1 MLYED
6 YTISILKIDLL
17 EEEERIEEAV
27 ELEWA
32 EMQVNLDL
40 HILTLM
46 SNSKRQEKGSYQ
58 LYQNQKTS
66 YLKKTK
72 NKIVRKERDKCSKH
86 SETWIYQTKIKIFIY
101 YLLAVLPVRIS

>member
-32 EMQVNLDL
+32 EMRVNLVL

-46 SNSKRQEKGSYQ
+46 SNSKRQEKDSYQ
-58 LYQNQKTS
+58 LYQYQKTS
-66 YLKKTK
+66 YLKKK
-72 NKIVRKERDKCSKH
+72 KL
-86 SETWIYQTKIKIFIY
+86 KIK
-101 YLLAVLPVRIS
+101 

>member
-1 MLYED
+1 MQYED

-32 EMQVNLDL
+32 EMQVNLVL

-46 SNSKRQEKGSYQ
+46 SNSKRQEKDSYQ

-66 YLKKTK
+66 YLKKLK
-72 NKIVRKERDKCSKH
+72 LK
-86 SETWIYQTKIKIFIY
+86 
-101 YLLAVLPVRIS
+101 